1 VGATAGSL
9 ARTPSQHARRAR
21 IIDTATQLLEERDYD
36 RIQIREVAEGA
47 GVALA
52 TLYRYFPSKEQ
63 LYAHVLLAWSES
75 FDPYLPARGGVPS
88 TDQARLRSA
97 LRRVVRAYERHP
109 NFYRLITVLD
119 VVTDPVVAEL
129 YTAFATRFGGSL
141 RDALREVSEAD
152 AEVIVTMTTALLG
165 SLLRSWS
172 LGKTPVTRVYAELDR
187 AVDLVFREP
196 APGARETDA
205 SDHEPPR

>member
-21 IIDTATQLLEERDYD
+21 IIDTAMALLEARDYE

-75 FDPYLPARGGVPS
+75 FDPGGRPRRDEPS
-88 TDQARLRSA
+88 TDQARLRTA
-97 LRRVVRAYERHP
+97 LRRAVRAYERHP
-109 NFYRLITVLD
+109 HFYRLIVVLD

-141 RDALREVSEAD
+141 REALRDVVEAD
-152 AEVIVTMTTALLG
+152 AEAIVTITSALLG

-172 LGKTPVTRVYAELDR
+172 MGKTPIDRVYAEVDR
-187 AVDLVFREP
+187 AVDLLFRPP
-196 APGARETDA
+196 ASA
-205 SDHEPPR
+205 SSS